1 MYNVSKYISFG
12 FVNDEAMIHNFL
24 TKKSILLKNNSI
36 YIWLC
41 IVEGLNINEIVN
53 NCCKKY
59 GMDDRIIVENDV
71 TNFICELAK
80 MQFVQII

>member
-1 MYNVSKYISFG
+1 MWVTPQIA
-12 FVNDEAMIHNFL
+12 V
-24 TKKSILLKNNSI
+24 
-36 YIWLC
+36 
-41 IVEGLNINEIVN
+41 
-53 NCCKKY
+53 KKY

>member
-1 MYNVSKYISFG
+1 MW
-12 FVNDEAMIHNFL
+12 E
-24 TKKSILLKNNSI
+24 TP
-36 YIWLC
+36 
-41 IVEGLNINEIVN
+41 EIVVATSVSDDCDLQIFDLSKTCMVISN
-53 NCCKKY
+53 YSVGCDHISCCKKY